1 MPPIKT
7 SVSLSDA
14 EFREGL
20 FAKADIMG
28 GNLILTLTL
37 GTLRTFNMLNKLN
50 TITTLSNMSKMIHRL
65 LCIGEALAES
75 LTSFSSTVI
84 LIT

>member
-1 MPPIKT
+1 MSAIKT

-37 GTLRTFNMLNKLN
+37 GTLRTFNKLN
-50 TITTLSNMSKMIHRL
+50 TITTLSHMSKMIHRL